1 MLKRV
6 RRSAAKSHVGAQLK
20 RKTKDL
26 KRWGDYAEACRLF
39 ADNVKGRPGVHAVAA
54 KHCGDYV
61 DLWVFADEAHQIDL
75 IRPVGTALKQ
85 VWKRFPR
92 LFFDSFVTRQ
102 QIPTGFVIFFE
113 LS

>member
-6 RRSAAKSHVGAQLK
+6 RRSAAKSRVGAQLK

-39 ADNVKGRPGVHAVAA
+39 ADNVKGCPGVHAVAA

-113 LS
+113 AS